1 LTNTGDLL
9 CAWCNATGREPS
21 ECADNDG
28 HNTDAID
35 ALTLTV
41 PVIIAFA
48 QADRALRNAMVR
60 DTIAVTRRST
70 VMQRYAEQY
79 ADLLVAGM

>member
-1 LTNTGDLL
+1 MQKVSNIPLLTPGVHNYYTGV
-9 CAWCNATGREPS
+9 APS

-41 PVIIAFA
+41 PVIIK
-48 QADRALRNAMVR
+48 
-60 DTIAVTRRST
+60 
-70 VMQRYAEQY
+70 Y
-79 ADLLVAGM
+79 ADASREERNKKVSNVLAPN

>member
-1 LTNTGDLL
+1 MLVIFAGVP
-9 CAWCNATGREPS
+9 PS

-41 PVIIAFA
+41 PVIIK
-48 QADRALRNAMVR
+48 
-60 DTIAVTRRST
+60 
-70 VMQRYAEQY
+70 Y
-79 ADLLVAGM
+79 ADSSREERNKKVTAAINCETSKVILI